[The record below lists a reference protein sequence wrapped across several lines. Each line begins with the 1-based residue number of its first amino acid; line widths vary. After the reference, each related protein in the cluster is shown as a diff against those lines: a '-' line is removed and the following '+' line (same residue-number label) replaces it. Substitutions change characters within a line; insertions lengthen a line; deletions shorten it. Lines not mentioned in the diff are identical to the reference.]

1 MLKNYIKTAFR
12 SLLKNKTYSFL
23 NIFGLAIGI
32 ACAAFIFLWVENEV
46 TFDLVHAKRDR
57 LFLAKEN
64 QQYVDHVFTHS
75 STPGVFGPAVKA
87 EVPGVANTCRV
98 SEDQRFLF
106 TKGDKSFYAG
116 GLYAE
121 PSIFSMFT
129 IPFVQGNAA
138 NALAQVH
145 SLVITESAAKKFFGN
160 KASVIGETIKVDN
173 KQDYVISGVVKD
185 NPINSS
191 FQFEWILPFQPYFDH
206 SPWLQ
211 TWGNNSIQ
219 TYIELK
225 PGVNPETVNK
235 ALYNFIPKKLPGAL
249 SHVFIFPMK
258 DWHLR
263 SVFKDGKQTG
273 EGRIQNVRLFS
284 IIAWIILLIACI
296 NFMNLATARSEKR
309 AREVGVRKVLG
320 AGKKMLVAQFIG
332 EALFMALLS
341 AIIAAFIVVLL
352 LPAFNMLVQKQLT
365 AGFNNPMHI
374 IALLLIAVVCGLVA
388 GSYPSLYLSSFSPVA
403 VLKGIKLKDGGAAFI
418 RKGLV
423 VTQFTISIVL
433 IICTIIVYQQI
444 QHIKARQLGFN
455 RNNLI
460 EMDAQGDIVKNFT
473 EIRQDLLNSGYVD
486 KVALADHPTLYD
498 GNNTSGYS
506 WDGKPA
512 GSVVLISR
520 RYVTPEFMATLGMKM
535 LEGRNLMASDS
546 LNESGIVITQSLEKM
561 MGKGSAIG
569 KVIRHEGNKTSST
582 VVGVVNDYV
591 YGNMFGKSDPVVFLS
606 LPLDHANYMYV
617 HFKQGSDIEKVVA
630 SLQSVLKK
638 DNPAF
643 PFDYRFVDTEFNKL
657 FTGEML
663 ISKLSRVFATL
674 AIIISCLG
682 LFGLAAYTAE
692 RRTKEIGIRKVLG
705 ASVSGITRLL
715 SKDFLQLV
723 ITSCVLAFPV
733 AYYMMQSWLKNYKYR
748 VDIQWWVFAMA
759 GTAAIVIALI
769 TISFQ
774 SVKAAL
780 SNPVKSLRSE

>member
-1 MLKNYIKTAFR
+1 MLRNYIKTAFR
-12 SLLKNKTYSFL
+12 SLSKNKTYSFL

-32 ACAAFIFLWVENEV
+32 ACASFIFLWVENEV
-46 TFDLVHAKRDR
+46 TFDSIHVKKDQ
-57 LFLAKEN
+57 LFIAKEN
-64 QQYVDHVFTHS
+64 QQYVDHIFTHS
-75 STPGVFGPAVKA
+75 STPGLFGPAIKA
-87 EVPGVANTCRV
+87 EVPGIANTCRT

-106 TKGDKSFYAG
+106 TSGDKSFYADG
-116 GLYAE
+116 IYAE
-121 PSIFSMFT
+121 PSLFGMFT
-129 IPFVQGNAA
+129 MPFVQGNA
-138 NALAQVH
+138 NTALNQVH
-145 SLVITESAAKKFFGN
+145 SMVITESAAKKFFGDQVN
-160 KASVIGETIKVDN
+160 VIGKTIKVDN
-173 KQDYVISGVVKD
+173 KQDYVIGGVVKD
-185 NPINSS
+185 NPVNST
-191 FQFEWILPFQPYFDH
+191 FQFEWVMPFQPYFDN
-206 SPWLQ
+206 SPWLKG
-211 TWGNNSIQ
+211 WGNNSLH

-235 ALYNFIPKKLPGAL
+235 QLYNFIPKKLSGAI
-249 SHVFIFPMK
+249 SHVFLFGMK

-320 AGKKMLVAQFIG
+320 AGKKMLIAQFIG

-341 AIIAAFIVVLL
+341 AVIAVLIVVLL
-352 LPAFNMLVQKQLT
+352 LPAFNMLVEKQLS
-365 AGFNNPMHI
+365 AGFSNPMHI
-374 IALLLIAVVCGLVA
+374 MAVLLVAIVCGLVA
-388 GSYPSLYLSSFSPVA
+388 GSYPSLYLSSFNPVS
-403 VLKGIKLKDGGAAFI
+403 VLKGVKLKDGGAAFI

-433 IICTIIVYQQI
+433 IVCTIIVYQQI

-460 EMDAQGDIVKNFT
+460 EMDAQGNMVKDFT
-473 EIRQDLLNSGYVD
+473 QIKEDLLSTGYVD
-486 KVALADHPTLYD
+486 NVALSDHPTLYD
-498 GNNTSGYS
+498 GNNTSGYD
-506 WDGKPA
+506 WNGKAA

-520 RYVTPEFMATLGMKM
+520 RYVTPEFMSTLSMKM
-535 LEGRNLMASDS
+535 LEGRS
-546 LNESGIVITQSLEKM
+546 LSALDTVNESGIVITQALEKI

-569 KVIRHEGNKTSST
+569 KVIRHEGKKTAST

-591 YGNMFGKSDPVVFLS
+591 YGNMYGKSDPVVFLS
-606 LPLDHANYMYV
+606 LPLDHANLMYI
-617 HFKQGSDIEKVVA
+617 HFKQGSDVEKVIA
-630 SLQSVLKK
+630 SLQSVMKK

-643 PFDYRFVDTEFNKL
+643 PFDYRFLDTEFNKL

-692 RRTKEIGIRKVLG
+692 RRKKEIGIRKVLG
-705 ASVSGITRLL
+705 ASVSGITGLL

-723 ITSCVLAFPV
+723 IASCVFAFPV
-733 AYYMMQSWLKNYKYR
+733 AYYMMQSWLRNYRYSI
-748 VDIQWWVFAMA
+748 DIQWWVFATA
-759 GTAAIVIALI
+759 GLAAIVIALI